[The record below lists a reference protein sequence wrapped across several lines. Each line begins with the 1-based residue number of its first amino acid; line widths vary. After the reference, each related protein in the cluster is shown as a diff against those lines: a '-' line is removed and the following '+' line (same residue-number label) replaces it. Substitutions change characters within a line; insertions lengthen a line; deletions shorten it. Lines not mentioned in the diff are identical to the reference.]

1 MRLCVIKI
9 IFLIST
15 SFFYSQVTQA
25 TVSQAK
31 AYDFSF
37 DVKESKAS
45 QKQHNKNTSQNP
57 TSNSWRL
64 GMQASL
70 LPDFLKGS
78 GELVYGNFGE
88 HTNNEFSDWDKYLL
102 QLGVSGK
109 RNIFGYGFNF
119 YSVGQQYEGIF
130 NSKYSQK
137 KGRAGYDS
145 WLSLN
150 IDKLQIKAKYL
161 ESWTNVADNS
171 NDTYSFDSW
180 YEIESSYPLTA
191 YPLTEVSI
199 TYGLGERSKFVVPSY
214 VQTYHGSLNSFK
226 TKFRFV
232 ANYLKFS
239 TEAKQF
245 SSTSDRDDQ
254 KDFRQ
259 ETFYVTSTLFPRKL
273 FSLISS
279 YRYSIDS
286 YSNSSYQSKLNK
298 IESSLGLSYKP
309 TTIPFNLKLSSGYKN
324 YQSDDGY
331 THKDILNFGAQFDWK
346 SKGTYTGLRT
356 DWTVNF
362 KYKDTIN
369 YINPRNSSSGLSFN
383 LLWQWP
389 FL

>member
-1 MRLCVIKI
+1 MRFCTFKI

-15 SFFYSQVTQA
+15 LLLHSQVTQA
-25 TVSQAK
+25 NISQAK
-31 AYDFSF
+31 EFDFSF

-45 QKQHNKNTSQNP
+45 QKQKNKYSTQGS

-64 GMQASL
+64 GMEAPL
-70 LPDFLKGS
+70 LPDFLQGT

-88 HTNNEFSDWDKYLL
+88 QTNNEFSDWDKYLL

-109 RNIFGYGFNF
+109 RSVFGYGFNF
-119 YSVGQQYEGIF
+119 YSVGQQYKGIF

-171 NDTYSFDSW
+171 NDLYSFDSW
-180 YEIESSYPLTA
+180 YEIESSYPLTTS
-191 YPLTEVSI
+191 PFTEISV
-199 TYGLGERSKFVVPSY
+199 TYGLGERSKFLVPSY
-214 VQTYHGSLNSFK
+214 TQTYHGSLSSFK
-226 TKFRFV
+226 TKFNFI

-239 TEAKQF
+239 TGVKQF
-245 SSTSDRDDQ
+245 SSKSDIENQ

-259 ETFYVTSTLFPRKL
+259 ESFYITSTLFPQNL

-286 YSNSSYQSKLNK
+286 YSKSDFQSKLNK
-298 IESSLGLSYKP
+298 IESSLGIIYKP
-309 TTIPFNLKLSSGYKN
+309 ITIPVNLKLSSGYKN
-324 YQSDDGY
+324 YRSDDGY

-369 YINPRNSSSGLSFN
+369 YINPASSSSGLSFN